1 MLTSAECL
9 QRAVR
14 KIAEAECHPRGE
26 KKLRADAECWMVL
39 ADRVERLESS
49 MEGSQA
55 ALSKNALSHRSAS
68 AFPDLS
74 AAGSWQHFWSVL
86 HRSVHPI
93 SRQQAQI

>member
-39 ADRVERLESS
+39 ADRVERLKSS

-55 ALSKNALSHRSAS
+55 A
-68 AFPDLS
+68 
-74 AAGSWQHFWSVL
+74 
-86 HRSVHPI
+86 
-93 SRQQAQI
+93 